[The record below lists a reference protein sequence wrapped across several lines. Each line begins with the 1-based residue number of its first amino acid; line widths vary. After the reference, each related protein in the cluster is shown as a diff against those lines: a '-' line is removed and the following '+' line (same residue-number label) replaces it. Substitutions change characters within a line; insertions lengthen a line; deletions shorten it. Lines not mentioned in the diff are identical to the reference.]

1 MLHCFLRSS
10 DWSFRN
16 SMMCL
21 NLQHHLADIRDS
33 DSRRRF
39 TGESVSPLSSLCKIK
54 QAKSIFGK
62 TASLY
67 SSSCLKCDSHS
78 HRSSLKLC
86 VGDEGVEETMI
97 VNISLWSR
105 IQTDND
111 GQFRSLNGEVVG
123 FFFFSFCWDTD
134 RLGQETFLVKL
145 LFVWGKLAEHAPLF
159 FTDTLDAGQHNS
171 SLRLTAVR

>member
-16 SMMCL
+16 IMMCL
-21 NLQHHLADIRDS
+21 NLLHHLADIRDS

-39 TGESVSPLSSLCKIK
+39 TGESVSPLSSFCNIK
-54 QAKSIFGK
+54 QMKSIFGK

-86 VGDEGVEETMI
+86 WRRRRGGNNDCQHFI
-97 VNISLWSR
+97 VVTYPDRQW
-105 IQTDND
+105 
-111 GQFRSLNGEVVG
+111 RSVQKSEWRSCG